1 MLEEVSL
8 SQKVP
13 AALVYPVDSLFG
25 SYLSGNLIASCQVF
39 GVAEKFKEE
48 LLFLFGKKNFSFSY
62 WEDLKNQP
70 PKDIN
75 YVFEIGSEGRL
86 LSTAKKY
93 QAKYLAILEKEEP
106 AVLREIKKLGVD
118 GRIIIPHQPFGPRMK
133 IGEDFVSLILK
144 KAVSAGSLP
153 VPGNGLERIYPLF
166 LGDLAAAANRAMF
179 SPGTRGMIFKIF
191 GQPVSCFSFVH
202 LVKKATKKDG
212 LKVEFVAPASLPKI
226 EKINPEEI
234 KETERV
240 LGWQAAADLEKE
252 ISRTLAWLGEEKEKE
267 KTEVKTEEQEKE
279 PFPVEG
285 EIIEVEKIEEV
296 QKPEP
301 EKAIAFEEV
310 ETTPRIEEKSVEM
323 ARKPAGKKILFF
335 FLGGLFLLLILLN
348 LPLGLVAV
356 NAYFGAQSFS
366 QARESL
372 NSGKISVFGQR
383 MKEAHGYFGR
393 SRAIL
398 AKEAVVFEKV
408 GLESA
413 VFALDSWLS
422 LAEHLSQ
429 AGISLSQGAILG
441 GDFSRELLSGEK
453 VEVGDFVQKER
464 GFLGEATTEINL
476 AQTLLGEEQLVPKL
490 PFINLEKP
498 LLEVKTFLPKGK
510 NLLYL
515 LQESVN
521 LLPTFLAQNGRA
533 TYLVLLQN
541 NMELRPTG
549 GFIGSFGILTFEN
562 GRFLD
567 FGVLDVYTADGQL
580 RGHVEPPSVLKEHL
594 GEGGWY
600 LRDSNW
606 DPDFPT
612 SARRAAWFLEKE
624 MGRTVQGVIAL
635 NLNLAQNLLS
645 ALGEVYLPD
654 FQEKINS
661 ANLFERAEY
670 RAEIGSFAGSSQKA
684 DFLGALSQALF
695 EKIKTAPEEELFG
708 LAGGIYKS
716 LEEGD
721 LLIYL
726 DDESAMTS
734 LNRIGWSGEI
744 EENGK
749 CQLVNIKCFN
759 DYLMIVEANL
769 GVNKSNYFVNRK
781 IEQKIEISSQDKITH
796 NVSIFYENTATVDA
810 WPGGT
815 YKNYLRVYT
824 PDGSILKGF
833 KIDGEEKEVEVSR
846 EHGKTIFAMLAPV
859 PVGEKRTVEITYELP
874 EGFPQD
880 ERVSFLFSLQK
891 QSGAGKSQNSL
902 LISFPTEF
910 KPLLISPAGVYSPGS
925 LLFSDSFEKSR
936 TYRAEFVR

>member
-8 SQKVP
+8 SQKVS
-13 AALVYPVDSLFG
+13 AALVYPADSLFG
-25 SYLSGNLIASCQVF
+25 SYLSENLIISCQVF

-48 LLFLFGKKNFSFSY
+48 LLFLFGKKNFSFLY
-62 WEDLKNQP
+62 WEDLENQP

-93 QAKYLAILEKEEP
+93 QAKYLAVLGEEEAP
-106 AVLREIKKLGVD
+106 EVLREIKKLGID
-118 GRIIIPHQPFGPRMK
+118 GRIIISHQPFGPRMK
-133 IGEDFVSLILK
+133 IGEDFVSLVLK
-144 KAVSAGSLP
+144 KAVSAQVLP

-202 LVKKATKKDG
+202 LVKKTAKKDG
-212 LKVEFVAPASLPKI
+212 LRVESVAPSSLPKI

-240 LGWQAAADLEKE
+240 LGWRAAADLEKE

-267 KTEVKTEEQEKE
+267 KTEVRLEEQERE
-279 PFPVEG
+279 SFPVKG

-310 ETTPRIEEKSVEM
+310 EITPRIEEK
-323 ARKPAGKKILFF
+323 PKILFF

-383 MKEAHGYFGR
+383 MKEAHGYFGK

-413 VFALDSWLS
+413 VFALDNWLS

-429 AGISLSQGAILG
+429 AGISLSQGAVLG

-453 VEVGDFVQKER
+453 VEVGDFVQKEK

-498 LLEVKTFLPKGK
+498 LSEVKTFLPKGK

-580 RGHVEPPSVLKEHL
+580 RGHVEPPSVLKEYL

-654 FQEKINS
+654 YQEKINF

-695 EKIKTAPEEELFG
+695 ERIKTASEGELFG
-708 LAGGIYKS
+708 LAQGIYKS
-716 LEEGD
+716 LEEED
-721 LLIYL
+721 LLVYL
-726 DDESAMTS
+726 NDESAMTA
-734 LNRIGWSGEI
+734 LGRIGWSGELK
-744 EENGK
+744 ENGK
-749 CQLVNIKCFN
+749 CLPAGRQDQLANIKCFD

-796 NVSIFYENTATVDA
+796 NVSIFYENTAMVDA

-815 YKNYLRVYT
+815 YKNYLRVYA
-824 PDGSILKGF
+824 PGGSILKGF
-833 KIDGEEKEVEVSR
+833 KIDGEEKEVGVSQER
-846 EHGKTIFAMLAPV
+846 GKTVFAALVPV

-874 EGFPQD
+874 ENFPQD

-891 QSGAGKSQNSL
+891 QSGAKKGQNSL

-910 KPLLISPAGVYSPGS
+910 KPLLISPAGIYSPGS